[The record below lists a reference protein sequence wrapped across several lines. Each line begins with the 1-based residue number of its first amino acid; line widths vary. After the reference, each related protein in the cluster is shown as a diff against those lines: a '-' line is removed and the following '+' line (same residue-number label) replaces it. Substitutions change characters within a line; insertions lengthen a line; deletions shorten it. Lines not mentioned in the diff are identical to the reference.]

1 MNIKLYNTLAR
12 KKQNFIPINSNR
24 VTMYICGPTVYSYPH
39 IGNARG
45 PVIFDILAGLLKREY
60 ELIYVRNI
68 TDLDDKIYEAAKS
81 EQSDVSEITERYT
94 KIYHQDISALGV
106 KDPDIEPRATD
117 HIKEMIEM
125 IEGLL
130 AKGYAYENEGHVL
143 FSVDSYSDYG
153 SLSNRQ
159 HEDQIAGSRVAIAA
173 YKKNPRDFVLWK
185 PSTPDLPGW
194 ESPWGVGRPG
204 WHLECST
211 MAKKYLGDTLDIHGG
226 GSDLIFPHHENECAQ
241 SICSHKGKPFANF
254 WVHHGMIDF
263 NNTKM
268 SKSEGNL
275 LLIRD
280 LLKEIP
286 GEVVR
291 MALISTHYRKPINWS
306 NDLIKDSKKK
316 LDRLYGAIRKIDIF
330 QNAEPSNEVLLA
342 LADDLNTPKAL
353 SALFN
358 IVKLINNS
366 EDPME
371 RDKYASTLM
380 ASASLLG
387 LMTLSADEWFKTTP
401 NGVLTREEIE
411 HLITQRER
419 ARKSKNFSE
428 SDRIRNDLL
437 QKGVVIEDG
446 PDGTEWR
453 YQD

>member
-1 MNIKLYNTLAR
+1 MNIKLYNTLAG
-12 KKQNFIPINSNR
+12 KKQNFIPINPNR

-428 SDRIRNDLL
+428 SDRIRDDLL

>member
-45 PVIFDILAGLLKREY
+45 PVIFDILAGLLRREY

-125 IEGLL
+125 IESLL

-366 EDPME
+366 EDPVE

-387 LMTLSADEWFKTTP
+387 LMTMSADEWFKTTP

>member
-1 MNIKLYNTLAR
+1 MNIKLYNTLAG
-12 KKQNFIPINSNR
+12 KKQNFIPINPNR

-45 PVIFDILAGLLKREY
+45 PVIFDILAGLLKREHQ
-60 ELIYVRNI
+60 LIYVRNI
-68 TDLDDKIYEAAKS
+68 TDLDDKIYDAAKS

-94 KIYHQDISALGV
+94 NIYHQDISALGV
-106 KDPDIEPRATD
+106 KDPDIEPKATD

-125 IEGLL
+125 IEDLL
-130 AKGYAYENEGHVL
+130 TKGYAYESEGHVL
-143 FSVDSYSDYG
+143 FSVDSYSGYG

-185 PSTPDLPGW
+185 PSPPDLPGW

-211 MAKKYLGDTLDIHGG
+211 MAKKYLGETLDIHGG

-263 NNTKM
+263 NDTKM

-280 LLKEIP
+280 LLEEIP

-306 NDLIKDSKKK
+306 NDLVKDSKKK
-316 LDRLYGAIRKIDIF
+316 LDRLYGAIRKVDIF
-330 QNAEPSNEVLLA
+330 QDTEPANEVLSA

-371 RDKYASTLM
+371 RDKYASTLI

-387 LMTLSADEWFKTTP
+387 LMALSADEWFKTTP
-401 NGVLTREEIE
+401 NEALTREEIE

-428 SDRIRNDLL
+428 SDRIRNNLL

>member
-1 MNIKLYNTLAR
+1 MNIKLYNTLAG
-12 KKQNFIPINSNR
+12 KKQNFIPINPNR

-45 PVIFDILAGLLKREY
+45 PVIFDILAGLLRREY

-143 FSVDSYSDYG
+143 FSVDLYSDYG

-159 HEDQIAGSRVAIAA
+159 HEDQIAGARVAIAA

-211 MAKKYLGDTLDIHGG
+211 MAKKYLGETLDIHGG

-241 SICSHKGKPFANF
+241 SICSHKGEPFANF

-263 NNTKM
+263 NDTKM

-275 LLIRD
+275 LLIKD
-280 LLKEIP
+280 LLEDIP

-291 MALISTHYRKPINWS
+291 MALISAHYRKPINWS

-330 QNAEPSNEVLLA
+330 HNTEPSNEVLLA

-366 EDPME
+366 EDPVE

-387 LMTLSADEWFKTTP
+387 LMTMSADEWFKTTP

>member
-1 MNIKLYNTLAR
+1 MNIKLYNTLAG
-12 KKQNFIPINSNR
+12 KKQNFIPINPNR

-45 PVIFDILAGLLKREY
+45 PVIFDILAGLLRREY

-159 HEDQIAGSRVAIAA
+159 HEDQIAGARVAIAA

-211 MAKKYLGDTLDIHGG
+211 MAKKYLGETLDIHGG

-241 SICSHKGKPFANF
+241 SICSHKGEPFANF

-263 NNTKM
+263 NDTKM

-275 LLIRD
+275 LLIKD
-280 LLKEIP
+280 LLEDIS

-291 MALISTHYRKPINWS
+291 MALISAHYRKPINWS

-330 QNAEPSNEVLLA
+330 HNTEPSNEVLLA

-366 EDPME
+366 EDPVE

-387 LMTLSADEWFKTTP
+387 LMTMSADEWFKTTP

>member
-1 MNIKLYNTLAR
+1 MNIKLYNTLAG

-45 PVIFDILAGLLKREY
+45 PVIFDILAGLLRREY
-60 ELIYVRNI
+60 KLIYVRNI

-159 HEDQIAGSRVAIAA
+159 HEDQIAGARVAIAT

-211 MAKKYLGDTLDIHGG
+211 MAKKYLGETLDIHGG
-226 GSDLIFPHHENECAQ
+226 GSDLIFPHHENDCAQ
-241 SICSHKGKPFANF
+241 SICSHKGEPFANF

-263 NNTKM
+263 NDTKM

-275 LLIRD
+275 LLIKD
-280 LLKEIP
+280 LLEDIP

-291 MALISTHYRKPINWS
+291 MALISAHYRKPINWS

-330 QNAEPSNEVLLA
+330 QNTEPSNEVLLA

-366 EDPME
+366 EDPVE

-387 LMTLSADEWFKTTP
+387 LMTMSADEWFKTTP
-401 NGVLTREEIE
+401 KGVLTREEIE

>member
-125 IEGLL
+125 IESLL

-211 MAKKYLGDTLDIHGG
+211 MAKKYLGETLDIHGG

-306 NDLIKDSKKK
+306 NELIKDSKKK

-401 NGVLTREEIE
+401 KGVLTREEIE

-428 SDRIRNDLL
+428 SDRIRDDLL

>member
-1 MNIKLYNTLAR
+1 MNIKLYNTLAG
-12 KKQNFIPINSNR
+12 KKQNFTPINPNR

-45 PVIFDILAGLLKREY
+45 PVIFDILAGLLRREY

-125 IEGLL
+125 IEGLI

-159 HEDQIAGSRVAIAA
+159 HEDQIAGARVAIAA

-211 MAKKYLGDTLDIHGG
+211 MAKKYLGETLDIHGG

-241 SICSHKGKPFANF
+241 SICSHKGEPFANF

-263 NNTKM
+263 NDTKM

-275 LLIRD
+275 LLIKD
-280 LLKEIP
+280 LLEDIP

-291 MALISTHYRKPINWS
+291 MALISAHYRKPINWS

-330 QNAEPSNEVLLA
+330 HNTEPSNEVLLA

-366 EDPME
+366 EDPVE

-387 LMTLSADEWFKTTP
+387 LMTMSADEWFKTTP

>member
-45 PVIFDILAGLLKREY
+45 PVIFDILAGLLRREY

-159 HEDQIAGSRVAIAA
+159 HEDQIAGARVAIAA

-194 ESPWGVGRPG
+194 ESPWGIGRPG

-211 MAKKYLGDTLDIHGG
+211 MAKKYLGETLDIHGG

-241 SICSHKGKPFANF
+241 SICSHKGEPFANF

-263 NNTKM
+263 NDTKM

-291 MALISTHYRKPINWS
+291 MALISAHYRKPINWS

-330 QNAEPSNEVLLA
+330 HNTEPSNEVLLA

-366 EDPME
+366 EDPVE

-387 LMTLSADEWFKTTP
+387 LMTMSADEWFKTTP

>member
-1 MNIKLYNTLAR
+1 MNIKLYNTLAG
-12 KKQNFIPINSNR
+12 KKQNFIPINPNR

-211 MAKKYLGDTLDIHGG
+211 MAKKYLGETLDIHGG

-241 SICSHKGKPFANF
+241 SICSHKGEPFANF

-263 NNTKM
+263 NDTKM

-275 LLIRD
+275 LLIKD
-280 LLKEIP
+280 LLEDIP

-291 MALISTHYRKPINWS
+291 MALISAHYRKPINWS

-330 QNAEPSNEVLLA
+330 HNTEPSNEILLA

-366 EDPME
+366 EDPVE

-387 LMTLSADEWFKTTP
+387 LMTMSADEWFKTTP

-428 SDRIRNDLL
+428 SDRIRDDLL

>member
-1 MNIKLYNTLAR
+1 MNIKLYNTLAG
-12 KKQNFIPINSNR
+12 KKQNFIPINPNR

-45 PVIFDILAGLLKREY
+45 PVIFDILAGLLRREY

-81 EQSDVSEITERYT
+81 EQSDVSEITQRYT

-125 IEGLL
+125 IEDLL
-130 AKGYAYENEGHVL
+130 VKGYAYENKGHVL

-159 HEDQIAGSRVAIAA
+159 HEDQIAGARVAIAA

-211 MAKKYLGDTLDIHGG
+211 MAKKYLGETLDIHGG

-241 SICSHKGKPFANF
+241 SICSHKGEPFANF

-263 NNTKM
+263 NDTKM

-275 LLIRD
+275 LLIKD
-280 LLKEIP
+280 LLEDIP

-291 MALISTHYRKPINWS
+291 MALISAHYRKPINWS

-330 QNAEPSNEVLLA
+330 QNTEPSNEVLLA

-366 EDPME
+366 EDPVE

-387 LMTLSADEWFKTTP
+387 LMTMSADEWFKTTP
-401 NGVLTREEIE
+401 KGVLTREEIE